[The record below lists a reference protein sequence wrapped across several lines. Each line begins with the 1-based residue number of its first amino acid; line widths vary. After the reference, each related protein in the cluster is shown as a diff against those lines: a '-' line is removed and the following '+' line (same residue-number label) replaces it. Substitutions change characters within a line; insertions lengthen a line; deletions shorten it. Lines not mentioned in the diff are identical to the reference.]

1 MFFSFFSSK
10 NQKLVKKWKHE
21 HEEIVIFAHKII
33 AAYSLD
39 DKVGVRKELI
49 ALRELAVEHLMR
61 EDIELFKLLRKDK
74 NLGEEMENLII
85 EFTETFRDTKTTLL
99 AFLREYTQESAELD
113 DKFFDTFNEIVGV
126 LSQRIDFE
134 EKNLYIS
141 LEEK

>member
-33 AAYSLD
+33 AAYSLN
-39 DKVGVRKELI
+39 DKTAVRKELI
-49 ALRELAVEHLMR
+49 ALRELAVDHLMR

-74 NLGEEMENLII
+74 TIDNDMEALIR
-85 EFTETFRDTKTTLL
+85 EFTETFRDTKTALL
-99 AFLREYTQESAELD
+99 AFLREYTQESSKLD
-113 DKFFDTFNEIVGV
+113 EKFFTTFTEIVGV
-126 LSQRIDFE
+126 LSQRIEFE